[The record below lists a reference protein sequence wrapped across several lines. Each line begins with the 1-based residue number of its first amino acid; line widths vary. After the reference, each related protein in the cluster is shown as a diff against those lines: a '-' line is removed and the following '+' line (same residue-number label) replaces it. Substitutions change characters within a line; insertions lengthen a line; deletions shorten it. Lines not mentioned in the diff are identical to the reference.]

1 MARWIGPGPEYDHI
15 DDVLKAAAVWKERC
29 LLRDK
34 SVFTDESLW
43 TPANVEELEQLVKAM
58 DRKMGDIKDNEWEL
72 HIWEQL
78 KEKLTDVRP
87 ELIHLAAEAF
97 WFTSLYPET
106 REPEWKRGR
115 FNELWEMAQANP
127 IAQSR
132 KHLIDDD
139 RALHGVAVV
148 HPRHWWLYIPLPYLL
163 RMVRLWKT
171 EPPVWKT
178 EPSGVDLEPPWR
190 FIRWLNTKVEFNP
203 KAPTR
208 MPMRH
213 AIPYLLF
220 PDYVER
226 VQSSTDKRNIIA
238 AFGKPEDKVKT
249 DDEVIYEIR
258 EHLEK
263 ERGTKELDF
272 YHPPL
277 AEEWPRSK
285 NEESEEGED
294 KHEKALNVILYGP
307 PGTGKT
313 YETAQRCVEL
323 CDGEERPS
331 EIRNRYRELV
341 EAGRIEFITFHQ
353 SYGYEEFVEGLRPET
368 GSDAGI
374 RLVATDG
381 VLKRIARRARE
392 NEEDAHVLVIDEIN
406 RANVSKVMGE
416 LITLLEEDK
425 RQNAENEVAVTLP
438 HSGERFTLPANLHL
452 LGTMNTA
459 DRSIALLDTALRRRF
474 QFVELAPAPALL
486 EAAAE
491 ATGVALPAV
500 LQAMNDRL
508 EWLLDRDHLIG
519 HAWFMAARTKA
530 DVDEVMRRKI
540 IPLLA
545 EYFYEDWGKVRAVLG
560 GGDDFVR
567 GERLKPPPNLADDGY
582 EEERRRWGVVP
593 HEFADGAYDR
603 LVGGRSADDAE

>member
-1 MARWIGPGPEYDHI
+1 MARWIGPRPEYDHI
-15 DDVLKAAAVWKERC
+15 DNVLAAADVWKKRC
-29 LLRDK
+29 LLDDG
-34 SVFTDESLW
+34 SVFTEESLW
-43 TPANVEELEQLVKAM
+43 TAAKVGELEQLV
-58 DRKMGDIKDNEWEL
+58 RTLEIQPRSVKDDVAEPR
-72 HIWEQL
+72 IWEQL
-78 KEKLTDVRP
+78 KEKLEDVRQGQ
-87 ELIHLAAEAF
+87 ELICLAAEAF
-97 WFTSLYPET
+97 WFTSLYPKSNEKKP
-106 REPEWKRGR
+106 PEWKRDR
-115 FNELWEMAQANP
+115 FHELWTMAQANEVGP
-127 IAQSR
+127 SR
-132 KHLIDDD
+132 QHLIDD
-139 RALHGVAVV
+139 RTLLGVQGV
-148 HPRHWWLYIPLPYLL
+148 HTGHWRLYIPLPYLL

-171 EPPVWKT
+171 ELPGLT
-178 EPSGVDLEPPWR
+178 LEPPSPQSGKSTTAPWE
-190 FIRWLNTKVEFNP
+190 FIRWLYTKVGNP
-203 KAPTR
+203 KR
-208 MPMRH
+208 KPMCL

-226 VQSSTDKRNIIA
+226 VESSTDKQNIIA
-238 AFGKPEDKVKT
+238 AFGDTKQRNRAEDSEDVT
-249 DDEVIYEIR
+249 EDEVVYEIR
-258 EHLEK
+258 KRLEK

-277 AEEWPRSK
+277 AGTWPRSGRI
-285 NEESEEGED
+285 ESDDDEV
-294 KHEKALNVILYGP
+294 KPEKALNVILYGP

-323 CDGEERPS
+323 CDGEATSRDDS
-331 EIRNRYRELV
+331 EIRSRYRKLV
-341 EAGRIEFITFHQ
+341 ETGRIEFITFHQ

-374 RLVATDG
+374 RLAATDG
-381 VLKRIARRARE
+381 VLKCIARRARE
-392 NEEDAHVLVIDEIN
+392 NEGEAHVLVIDEIN

-425 RQNAENEVAVTLP
+425 RQGAENEVAVTLP

-474 QFVELAPAPALL
+474 QFVELAPDPALL

-491 ATGVALPAV
+491 ATGVALPTV
-500 LQAMNDRL
+500 LQAMNERL

-545 EYFYEDWGKVRAVLG
+545 EYFYEDWG
-560 GGDDFVR
+560 
-567 GERLKPPPNLADDGY
+567 
-582 EEERRRWGVVP
+582 
-593 HEFADGAYDR
+593 
-603 LVGGRSADDAE
+603 RSAPYLAAATTSYGGSG

>member
-1 MARWIGPGPEYDHI
+1 MARWIGPRPI
-15 DDVLKAAAVWKERC
+15 DDVLAAAAAWKEQAF
-29 LLRDK
+29 LADG

-43 TPANVEELEQLVKAM
+43 TPANVEELEQLVQAM
-58 DRKMGDIKDNEWEL
+58 DQKMGDIKDNDWEL
-72 HIWEQL
+72 RVWEQL
-78 KEKLTDVRP
+78 KEKLAGVRP
-87 ELIHLAAEAF
+87 ELIRLAAEAF
-97 WFTSLYPET
+97 WFTSLYPEST
-106 REPEWKRGR
+106 EQKPSSWKHDH
-115 FNELWEMAQANP
+115 FNELWTMVAQPNP
-127 IAQSR
+127 VDQSR
-132 KHLIDDD
+132 QHLIAD
-139 RALHGVAVV
+139 RALSGVHGV

-171 EPPVWKT
+171 EPP
-178 EPSGVDLEPPWR
+178 GIDLEPPWE
-190 FIRWLNTKVEFNP
+190 FIHWLNTKVDNP
-203 KAPTR
+203 KVPTT

-226 VQSSTDKRNIIA
+226 VRRSTDKRQIIDA
-238 AFGKPEDKVKT
+238 LGDTSQRARADSETVT

-258 EHLEK
+258 ERLEK
-263 ERGTKELDF
+263 EQGTKELDF

-277 AEEWPRSK
+277 KGTWKPKPAP
-285 NEESEEGED
+285 GETT
-294 KHEKALNVILYGP
+294 KTTNPEKILNVILYGP

-313 YETAQRCVEL
+313 YATTQRCVEL
-323 CDGEERPS
+323 CDGEATSRDDS
-331 EIRNRYRELV
+331 EIRSRYQELV
-341 EAGRIEFITFHQ
+341 EARRIEFITFHQ

-374 RLVATDG
+374 RLAATDG

-392 NEEDAHVLVIDEIN
+392 NEGEAHVLVIDEIN

-425 RQNAENEVAVTLP
+425 RQGAENEVAVTLP

-474 QFVELAPAPALL
+474 QFVELAPDPALL
-486 EAAAE
+486 EAAAK
-491 ATGVALPAV
+491 ATAVPLPAV
-500 LQAMNDRL
+500 LRAMNERL

-519 HAWFMAARTKA
+519 HAWFMAARTRA

-567 GERLKPPPNLADDGY
+567 GERLNPPPNLTDDGY
-582 EEERRRWGVVP
+582 EEERRRWIVRD
-593 HEFADGAYDR
+593 EFTDGAYDR
-603 LVGGRSADDAE
+603 LVEGRPADDAE